1 MLFISYILLEV
12 SQKVNINICTYQCQ
26 RFYNFHFLTK
36 INCLYFRTYQRKI
49 TLEHV
54 CTHITSK
61 VLNGLKFQ
69 EVCIAQSTIC
79 VSCHFHHPQNYHQQP
94 QISHICQPCVNNTQ
108 SVQGNFVLFW
118 RQYRKKCLVLP
129 LVLIFLNRRKCLIS
143 TKVKTQ

>member
-1 MLFISYILLEV
+1 MLSISYILLEV
-12 SQKVNINICTYQCQ
+12 SQKVNINIYTYQCQ
-26 RFYNFHFLTK
+26 RFYNFDFLTK
-36 INCLYFRTYQRKI
+36 INCILGHSNIKI

-54 CTHITSK
+54 HTHISSK

-108 SVQGNFVLFW
+108 SVQGNFVLLFW